1 MKKLILITS
10 PPASGK
16 TTLAKA
22 LAKAM
27 HETVYLDKDTLV
39 PLSIKVFEAAGEP
52 VNRSSDFFEKHI
64 RDVEYEVI
72 LNFAAEAIQFD
83 SDVIINAPFSEE
95 VRDKKYME
103 NLRKR
108 FAKLGAH
115 VCVIWISCSIETTHQ
130 RMKDRNSDRDTWKLE
145 HWEEYVKGENFD
157 PPDLDGLL
165 IYEND
170 TQELAEKSFSDL
182 LKKLKTC

>member
-39 PLSIKVFEAAGEP
+39 PLSKKVFEAAGEP
-52 VNRSSDFFEKHI
+52 VNRSSAFFEKYV

-72 LNFAAEAIQFD
+72 LDFAAEAIQFD
-83 SDVIINAPFSEE
+83 SNVIINAPFSEE
-95 VRDKKYME
+95 VRDKIYMQK
-103 NLRKR
+103 LRDR
-108 FAKLGAH
+108 FEKLEARI
-115 VCVIWISCSIETTHQ
+115 CVIWINCSIETTHQ
-130 RMKDRNSDRDTWKLE
+130 RMTDRNSERDTWKLA
-145 HWEEYVKGENFD
+145 HWEEYVHMENFN
-157 PPDLDGLL
+157 PPDMDGLL
-165 IYEND
+165 VYEND
-170 TQELAEKSFSDL
+170 TQELADKSFAGL
-182 LKKLKTC
+182 LEKLKNC